1 MNSTPRRAI
10 AGLAAMTLAA
20 AGIVVAFPAAAS
32 ADPGDIVISE
42 DFDSGELPDGWN
54 PVEGDWRVEDGRLV
68 VTAGGIDQLT
78 FGTHLDN
85 YRIEATVRFEEVANA
100 TRWAAI
106 ALDIAG
112 DGSAPWWQAALRTT
126 SSASNGI
133 ELANRTA
140 AGSWNVPYTGAAPYD
155 AGVGQDVR
163 VAVEVQGTT
172 ARWYF
177 DGELVLRGQIQ
188 RSEAGVLGLVA
199 DNSTVSFDDILVTE
213 IEPADFILEEGEL
226 PVAIAHRGYSQV
238 LPENTLISEAAAMQS
253 GAEYFEID
261 VHTTADGV
269 PIVLHDQT
277 VDRTTDGTGDVALLE
292 SSYLQTLDAGSWR
305 DPVFAGEPLPTFA
318 QILELMQRNPATLML
333 EIKGPETRAEV
344 EHMIDLI
351 RAAGLSDRVVIE
363 SFDLAAV
370 GYARDY
376 APEIPRGVLRG
387 AVDADPV
394 AVAQSV
400 GATMYNPSATGGLT
414 AEIIDRLHEAGIAVL
429 PYTVNG
435 VSAWQELTDLG
446 VDGIVTDRPGAYIG
460 WREAQYAA
468 EPGEPSEP
476 TVDLVAVA
484 DDAEVERG
492 GQIIVAAASTDVTS
506 VAYELDG
513 VAVSVGDVV
522 AASDLA
528 LGAHL
533 LTATAE
539 GEHGSATDEVAFTVV
554 VTAEGLRER
563 IIAVD
568 LPTGFQRQ
576 LLTALDNEDWDELA
590 SAAGR
595 RIPDETVRAAILEE
609 IAYLADR

>member
-1 MNSTPRRAI
+1 MSSTFRPAI
-10 AGLAAMTLAA
+10 AGLAALSAA
-20 AGIVVAFPAAAS
+20 VAGACVIVPAAS
-32 ADPGDIVISE
+32 AEPGDVVLSE
-42 DFDSGELPDGWN
+42 NFDAGEIPEGWN

-68 VTAGGIDQLT
+68 VTAGGIDRLT

-85 YRIEATVRFEEVANA
+85 YRVEATVRFEEVANA
-100 TRWAAI
+100 TRWTAI
-106 ALDIAG
+106 ALDIPP
-112 DGSAPWWQAALRTT
+112 DGSTPWWQAAMRTT
-126 SSASNGI
+126 SSAGNGI
-133 ELANRTA
+133 EFANRTA
-140 AGSWNVPYTGAAPYD
+140 AGGWNVPYTAAAPYD
-155 AGVGQDVR
+155 AGVGQEVR
-163 VAVEVQGTT
+163 VAVEVQGSS
-172 ARWYF
+172 AKWYF
-177 DGELVLRGQIQ
+177 DGELILRGQIQ

-213 IEPADFILEEGEL
+213 IEPADFIIDDGEL
-226 PVAIAHRGYSQV
+226 PVVIAHRGYSQI
-238 LPENTLISEAAAMQS
+238 LPENTLLSEAAAMQS
-253 GAEYFEID
+253 GAEYVEID

-277 VDRTTDGTGDVALLE
+277 VDRTTDGTGDVAQLQ

-305 DPVFAGEPLPTFA
+305 DPALAASLPTFA
-318 QILELMQRNPATLML
+318 QILDLMQRNPGTLML

-351 RAAGLSDRVVIE
+351 REAGLTDRVVIE

-400 GATMYNPSATGGLT
+400 GATMYNPSANGGLT

-435 VSAWQELTDLG
+435 ADAWQQLTDLG

-468 EPGEPSEP
+468 VDPEPSEP

-484 DDAEVERG
+484 DDTEVERG
-492 GQIIVAAASTDVTS
+492 GQIIVAAASTDATS
-506 VAYELDG
+506 VSYQLDG
-513 VAVSVGDVV
+513 ADVSVGDVIE
-522 AASDLA
+522 AGGLA
-528 LGAHL
+528 LGGHV

-539 GEHGSATDEVAFTVV
+539 GEGGTASDEVAFTVG
-554 VTAEGLRER
+554 VTAEGLRSR
-563 IIAVD
+563 IIGVN
-568 LPTGFQRQ
+568 LPTGFERQ
-576 LLTALDNEDWDELA
+576 VLTALDNEDWEELA
-590 SAAGR
+590 SVAAR
-595 RIPDETVRAAILEE
+595 RIPDGPARDAILEE
-609 IAYLADR
+609 IAHLTDR

>member
-1 MNSTPRRAI
+1 MNITPRRAI
-10 AGLAAMTLAA
+10 TGLAAMTLAA
-20 AGIVVAFPAAAS
+20 AGIVVSVPVPAS
-32 ADPGDIVISE
+32 AEPGDVVLSE
-42 DFDSGELPDGWN
+42 NFDSGEIPDGWT
-54 PVEGDWRVEDGRLV
+54 PIEGDWRVEDGRLV

-85 YRIEATVRFEEVANA
+85 YRVEATVRFESVANA
-100 TRWAAI
+100 TRWAAV
-106 ALDIAG
+106 ALDIAP
-112 DGSAPWWQAALRTT
+112 DGSTPWWQAAMRTT
-126 SSASNGI
+126 SSAGNGI

-140 AGSWNVPYTGAAPYD
+140 GGGWNVPYTAAAPYD

-163 VAVEVQGTT
+163 VAVEVQGTS
-172 ARWYF
+172 AKWYF

-213 IEPADFILEEGEL
+213 IEPADFIIDDGEL
-226 PVAIAHRGYSQV
+226 PVVVAHRGYSQV

-351 RAAGLSDRVVIE
+351 REAGLAGRVVIE

-394 AVAQSV
+394 AVSQSV

-414 AEIIDRLHEAGIAVL
+414 AEIIEGLHEAGIAVL

-435 VSAWQELTDLG
+435 ASAWQELTDLG

-468 EPGEPSEP
+468 EPAEPAEP

-484 DDAEVERG
+484 DGAEVERA
-492 GQIIVAAASTDVTS
+492 GQIIVAAASTDATS
-506 VAYELDG
+506 VSYTLDG
-513 VAVSVGDVV
+513 APVAVGDVV
-522 AASDLA
+522 DASGLS
-528 LGAHL
+528 LGGHV

-539 GEHGSATDEVAFTVV
+539 GAGGTATDEVSFAVV
-554 VTAEGLRER
+554 VTVEGLRDR

-590 SAAGR
+590 SAAQR
-595 RIPDETVRAAILEE
+595 RIPDEAARATVLEE